1 MKIPITINRL
11 EDIYDNYDA
20 FILDQWGV
28 MHDGQN
34 GYLNAIKCIEKLYS
48 KKKILTIIS
57 NSSRKKEETIMRLPN
72 LGFQSAHFHEV
83 MTSGEMIWLSLKNKN
98 NSEVKNLGKRCF
110 HIYDQTKNEGE
121 IFQKGLEKYIFVK
134 NIEDADFILGCTPFF
149 EKAVVDYIPL
159 LNVAKEKDLLFV
171 CANPDFESLEKKS
184 NSLTFCMGTIA
195 ELYNSLGGK
204 TFLLGKP
211 SIEIYKKTFE
221 ELKNI
226 KKSKILAIGDSLF
239 HDIKGA
245 LNFGVDSLLITST
258 GIHNDFFDN
267 ENPSWKTSNNSL
279 KKLGIKPTYVCKEL
293 FF

>member
-1 MKIPITINRL
+1 MKIPITVNRL
-11 EDIYDNYDA
+11 EEIYDNYDA

-28 MHDGQN
+28 IHDGN
-34 GYLNAIKCIEKLYS
+34 EGYLNAIKCIEKLYS

-121 IFQKGLEKYIFVK
+121 IFQKGLDKYIFVK

-171 CANPDFESLEKKS
+171 CANPDFDTIEKNS
-184 NSLTFCMGTIA
+184 NTLTFCMGTIA
-195 ELYNSLGGK
+195 ELYKSLGGK

-211 SIEIYKKTFE
+211 SIEIYKKTFQ

-226 KKSKILAIGDSLF
+226 KKSRILAIGDSLF

-258 GIHNDFFDN
+258 GIHNDSFDN

-279 KKLGIKPTYVCKEL
+279 KKLGIKPTYICKEL

>member
-1 MKIPITINRL
+1 MNIPTTITRL
-11 EDIYDNYDA
+11 EEIYDNYDA

-28 MHDGQN
+28 IHDGN
-34 GYLNAIKCIEKLYS
+34 KGYLNAIQCVEKLYS

-57 NSSRKKEETIMRLPN
+57 NSSKKKEETIMRLPN
-72 LGFQSAHFHEV
+72 LGFQSAHFHKV

-98 NSEVKNLGKRCF
+98 NSEIKNLGKRCF
-110 HIYDQTKNEGE
+110 HIFDQTKNEGE

-159 LNVAKEKDLLFV
+159 LNVAKERELLFV

-195 ELYNSLGGK
+195 ELYNRLGGK

-258 GIHNDFFDN
+258 GIHNDFFDS

>member
-1 MKIPITINRL
+1 MNIPTTITRL
-11 EDIYDNYDA
+11 EEIYDNYDA

-28 MHDGQN
+28 IHDGN
-34 GYLNAIKCIEKLYS
+34 KGYLNAIQCVEKLYS

-83 MTSGEMIWLSLKNKN
+83 MTSGEMIWSSLKNKN

>member
-1 MKIPITINRL
+1 MNIPTTITGL
-11 EDIYDNYDA
+11 EEIYDNYDA

-28 MHDGQN
+28 IHDGN
-34 GYLNAIKCIEKLYS
+34 KGYLNAIQCVEKLYS

-72 LGFQSAHFHEV
+72 LGFQPAHFHEV

-98 NSEVKNLGKRCF
+98 NSEVKNFGKRCF

-149 EKAVVDYIPL
+149 EKTVVDYIPL

-195 ELYNSLGGK
+195 ELYNRLGGK

-258 GIHNDFFDN
+258 GIHNNFFDN
-267 ENPSWKTSNNSL
+267 ENPSWKTSNNSV
-279 KKLGIKPTYVCKEL
+279 KKLGIKPTYVCREL